1 MLLVYVADDIAQCGK
16 FIRSTS
22 FVHFKTVGVP
32 WIERRRFVRIEYTT
46 NAERF
51 QTDGGGPIF
60 FFNVA
65 PVSTVGPGLTG
76 ATLKRV

>member
-1 MLLVYVADDIAQCGK
+1 MHSVSK
-16 FIRSTS
+16 
-22 FVHFKTVGVP
+22 
-32 WIERRRFVRIEYTT
+32 
-46 NAERF
+46 
-51 QTDGGGPIF
+51 QTGGGGPIF